1 MEWNAG
7 LYRGA
12 HAFVFNHGESLLSVL
27 APQPGERILDVG
39 CGTGELTAK
48 IVEAGAIVTGVDASA
63 SMIAAATD
71 AFPAATFRVMDAAAM
86 TFETE
91 FDAVFSNAAL
101 HWVKRAAEAAD
112 GMARALEPGGRLV
125 LEMGG
130 FGNVATL
137 ERAFDTAL
145 REVAGTD
152 FESPWFFP
160 SIGTYASLLEG
171 AGFEVRAASLY
182 DRPTRLEGT
191 QGLRNWYRMFLA
203 NWLDRIG
210 PAAADRV
217 LARAESLCAGLGRGD
232 DWEADYRRLRI
243 VAVKSRD
250 ALRDGGVTAASR

>member
-7 LYRGA
+7 LYRDA

-27 APQPGERILDVG
+27 APQPGEPILDVG

-48 IVEAGAIVTGVDASA
+48 IAEAGAIATGVDASA
-63 SMIAAATD
+63 SMIDAAKGKFPSA
-71 AFPAATFRVMDAAAM
+71 AFQVMDAAAM
-86 TFETE
+86 TFEAE

-112 GMARALEPGGRLV
+112 GMARALKPGGRLV

-130 FGNVATL
+130 FGNVATI
-137 ERAFDTAL
+137 ERAFAAAL
-145 REVAGTD
+145 HEVAGVI

-182 DRPTRLEGT
+182 DRPTRLEGRH
-191 QGLRNWYRMFLA
+191 GLTNWYRMFLA
-203 NWLDRIG
+203 NWLDGIG
-210 PAAADRV
+210 PASADRA
-217 LARAESLCAGLGRGD
+217 LARAESLCASLTRGD

-250 ALRDGGVTAASR
+250 ASRDGGATAASR